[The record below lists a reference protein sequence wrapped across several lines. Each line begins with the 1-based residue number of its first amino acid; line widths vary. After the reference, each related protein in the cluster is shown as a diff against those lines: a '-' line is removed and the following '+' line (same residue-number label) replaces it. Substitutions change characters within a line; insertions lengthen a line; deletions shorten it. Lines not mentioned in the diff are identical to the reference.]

1 MQADDT
7 RHMNS
12 KEHPRRRR
20 GVPHGQLSNWLLA
33 GVAAAIIVTLLVV
46 RAWA

>member
-1 MQADDT
+1 
-7 RHMNS
+7 MNS

-20 GVPHGQLSNWLLA
+20 GAPQGQLSNWMLA
-33 GVAAAIIVTLLVV
+33 VVAAAIVVTLLAA

>member
-1 MQADDT
+1 
-7 RHMNS
+7 MNS

-33 GVAAAIIVTLLVV
+33 GVAAAIIVTLLVA
-46 RAWA
+46 RALA

>member
-1 MQADDT
+1 M
-7 RHMNS
+7 HS

-33 GVAAAIIVTLLVV
+33 CVAAAIVAALLAA

>member
-1 MQADDT
+1 M
-7 RHMNS
+7 HS

-20 GVPHGQLSNWLLA
+20 TVPHGQLSNWLLA
-33 GVAAAIIVTLLVV
+33 FVAAAIVVALLAA

>member
-1 MQADDT
+1 MPADDT
-7 RHMNS
+7 GVMNS

-33 GVAAAIIVTLLVV
+33 CVAAAIVVTLLVA
-46 RAWA
+46 RAWT